1 MTLREG
7 TMMRE
12 AREPVLIIG
21 AGAAGLAVAAELRRA
36 GVESEILE
44 RGTAVGSSWR
54 GHYDR
59 LTLNTCRWFSTL
71 SHEPFPR
78 SVGVFPTRDEWVR
91 YLESYAERHEVRV
104 RYGVRVDRID
114 PCDGGWRV
122 TTPDGDRVARQVVV
136 AMGHQHTP
144 WLPDWPGRQAFGGRL
159 LHASEYR
166 NADGFAGA
174 DVLVV
179 GAGCSAMDIAY
190 DLVTGGA
197 ARVRMAVQTLPNLW
211 LRRML
216 GVPGDLVLT
225 AFFRLPVRL
234 ADRMEAILR
243 RVFVGDLSRWGLTA
257 PEEGNF
263 TRTAR
268 VGSGQNPVFVSKPVI
283 RAIRAGKIEIVAA
296 VENLAAEGVLLA
308 DGSVLRPDAVIAA
321 TGYTT
326 GLVPIVGHLGL
337 LDDRGRPLVSGGPA
351 AAPGLHFSGYVPNIN
366 NLYHEGRRAAED
378 IARELADDAALPAAM
393 AAPATA
399 RLPVEERSGT
409 RL

>member
-1 MTLREG
+1 MSVREG
-7 TMMRE
+7 TVMRE
-12 AREPVLIIG
+12 EGEPVLIIG
-21 AGAAGLAVAAELRRA
+21 AGPAGLAVAAELRRA

-44 RGTAVGSSWR
+44 RGTAVGYSWR

-59 LTLNTCRWFSTL
+59 LTLNTCRWFSKL
-71 SHEPFPR
+71 SHEPFPG

-91 YLESYAERHEVRV
+91 YLECYAERHEVLV

-114 PCDGGWRV
+114 PCEGGWRV

-136 AMGHQHTP
+136 TMGHQHTP
-144 WLPDWPGRQAFGGRL
+144 LLPDWPGRQAFGGRL

-166 NADGFAGA
+166 NPDGFAGA

-190 DLVTGGA
+190 DLITGGA
-197 ARVRMAVQTLPNLW
+197 ARVRMAVRTPPNLW

-216 GVPGDLVLT
+216 GVPGDLILT

-234 ADRMEAILR
+234 ADRLEAILR

-263 TRTAR
+263 SRTAR
-268 VGSGQNPVFVSKPVI
+268 VGSGQNPAFVGKPVI
-283 RAIRAGKIEIVAA
+283 RAIRAGKVEIVAA
-296 VENLAAEGVLLA
+296 VESLTAEGVLLA

-337 LDDRGRPLVSGGPA
+337 LDDKGRPRVSGGPA
-351 AAPGLHFSGYVPNIN
+351 AAPGLRFSGYVPNIN
-366 NLYHEGRRAAED
+366 NLYHEGRRAAEE
-378 IARELADDAALPAAM
+378 IARELAGGAVLPGASLSTLHPAA
-393 AAPATA
+393 PS
-399 RLPVEERSGT
+399 R
-409 RL
+409 

>member
-1 MTLREG
+1 MSVREE
-7 TMMRE
+7 TTMRE

-21 AGAAGLAVAAELRRA
+21 AGPAGLAVAAELRRA

-54 GHYDR
+54 AHYDR
-59 LTLNTCRWFSTL
+59 LTLNTCRWFSKL
-71 SHEPFPR
+71 SYEPFPKN
-78 SVGVFPTRDEWVR
+78 VGVFPTRDEWVS

-104 RYGVRVDRID
+104 RYGVRVARID

-122 TTPDGDRVARQVVV
+122 TTPDGDRVARRVVV
-136 AMGHQHTP
+136 ATGHQHTP
-144 WLPDWPGRQAFGGRL
+144 LLPDWPGRQAFGGRL

-166 NADGFAGA
+166 NAAGFAGA

-190 DLVTGGA
+190 DLITGGA
-197 ARVRMAVQTLPNLW
+197 ARVRMAVRTPPNLW
-211 LRRML
+211 LKRML
-216 GVPGDLVLT
+216 GVPGDLILT

-234 ADRMEAILR
+234 ADRLEAILR
-243 RVFVGDLSRWGLTA
+243 RVFVGNLSRWGLTA

-263 TRTAR
+263 SRTAR
-268 VGSGQNPVFVSKPVI
+268 VGSGQNPAFIGKPVI

-308 DGSVLRPDAVIAA
+308 DGSVLQPDAVIAA

-337 LDDRGRPLVSGGPA
+337 LDDKGRPRVSGGPA

-366 NLYHEGRRAAED
+366 NLYHEGRRAAEE
-378 IARELADDAALPAAM
+378 IARELAGDTAVPAAL
-393 AAPATA
+393 APGG
-399 RLPVEERSGT
+399 R
-409 RL
+409 

>member
-1 MTLREG
+1 MCA
-7 TMMRE
+7 

-44 RGTAVGSSWR
+44 RGSAVGSSWR
-54 GHYDR
+54 SHYDR
-59 LTLNTCRWFSTL
+59 LALNTCRWFSKL
-71 SHEPFPR
+71 SREPFPR
-78 SVGVFPTRDEWVR
+78 NVGIFPTRDEFVR
-91 YLESYAERHEVRV
+91 YLESYAERHEVQV
-104 RYGVRVDRID
+104 RYGVRIDRID

-122 TTPDGDRVARQVVV
+122 TTSDGDRVARQVVV

-144 WLPDWPGRQAFGGRL
+144 QLPDWPGRQAFPGRV

-166 NADGFAGA
+166 SAEGFLGA

-190 DLVTGGA
+190 DLAVGGG
-197 ARVRMAVQTLPNLW
+197 ARVRIAVRTQPNLW

-225 AFFRLPVRL
+225 AFFRLPTRL
-234 ADRMEAILR
+234 ADRLAAIIR
-243 RVFVGDLSRWGLTA
+243 RVLIGDLSRWGLTP

-268 VGSGQNPVFVSKPVI
+268 VGSGQSPTIVNKSVI

-296 VENLAAEGVLLA
+296 VENLTAEGVLLA
-308 DGSVLRPDAVIAA
+308 DGSALRPDAVIAA

-326 GLVPIVGHLGL
+326 GLVPIVGHLGV
-337 LDDRGRPLVSGGPA
+337 LDDRGRPRVYGGPA
-351 AAPGLHFSGYVPNIN
+351 AAPGLRFSGYTPNIN
-366 NLYHEGRRAAED
+366 NLYHEGRRAAEE
-378 IARELADDAALPAAM
+378 IARELAGDAALPAVLM
-393 AAPATA
+393 TTPGTA
-399 RLPVEERSGT
+399 SYR
-409 RL
+409 

>member
-1 MTLREG
+1 
-7 TMMRE
+7 MMCA

-21 AGAAGLAVAAELRRA
+21 AGAAGLSVAAELRRA

-44 RGTAVGSSWR
+44 RGSAVGSSWR

-59 LTLNTCRWFSTL
+59 LALNTCRWYSQL
-71 SHEPFPR
+71 SHEPFPK

-122 TTPDGDRVARQVVV
+122 ATSDGDRVARHVVV
-136 AMGHQHTP
+136 STGHQHTP
-144 WLPDWPGRQAFGGRL
+144 WLPDWARRQGFGGRV

-166 NADGFAGA
+166 NAEGFAGA

-190 DLVTGGA
+190 DLAVGGA
-197 ARVRMAVQTLPNLW
+197 ARVRVAVRTQPHLR

-225 AFFRLPVRL
+225 AFFRLPIDL
-234 ADRMEAILR
+234 ADRLDAILR
-243 RVFVGDLSRWGLTA
+243 RVLVGDLSRWGLTP
-257 PEEGNF
+257 PEEGHF

-268 VGSGQNPVFVSKPVI
+268 VGAGQSATIVNRPVI

-296 VENLAAEGVLLA
+296 VEDLTAEGVLLA
-308 DGSVLRPDAVIAA
+308 DESAFRPDAVIAA

-326 GLVPIVGHLGL
+326 GLAPIVGHLGM
-337 LDDRGRPLVSGGPA
+337 LDDKGRPKVSGGPA
-351 AAPGLHFSGYVPNIN
+351 AAPGLRFSGWVPNIN
-366 NLYHEGRRAAED
+366 NLYHEGRRAAAE
-378 IARELADDAALPAAM
+378 IVRELAGDLALPV
-393 AAPATA
+393 APLATPGMTTPGPA
-399 RLPVEERSGT
+399 SSR
-409 RL
+409 

>member
-1 MTLREG
+1 MSVSEET
-7 TMMRE
+7 TVRE

-21 AGAAGLAVAAELRRA
+21 AGPAGLAVAAELRRA
-36 GVESEILE
+36 GLESEILE

-54 GHYDR
+54 AHYDR
-59 LTLNTCRWFSTL
+59 LTLNTCRWFSKL
-71 SHEPFPR
+71 SYEPFPKN
-78 SVGVFPTRDEWVR
+78 VGVFPTRDEWVR
-91 YLESYAERHEVRV
+91 YLESYAERHEVLV

-122 TTPDGDRVARQVVV
+122 TTPDGDRIARRVVV
-136 AMGHQHTP
+136 ATGHQHTP
-144 WLPDWPGRQAFGGRL
+144 LLPDWPGRQAFGGRL

-166 NADGFAGA
+166 NAAGFEGA

-179 GAGCSAMDIAY
+179 GSGCSAMDIAY
-190 DLVTGGA
+190 DLITGGA
-197 ARVRMAVQTLPNLW
+197 ARVRMAVRTPPNLW
-211 LRRML
+211 IKRML
-216 GVPGDLVLT
+216 GVPGDLILT

-234 ADRMEAILR
+234 ADRLEAILR
-243 RVFVGDLSRWGLTA
+243 RVFVGDLSRWGLMA

-268 VGSGQNPVFVSKPVI
+268 VGSGQNPAFISKPVL

-296 VENLAAEGVLLA
+296 VESLAAESVLLA

-337 LDDRGRPLVSGGPA
+337 LDDKGRPLVSGGPA

-366 NLYHEGRRAAED
+366 NLYHEGRRAAQE
-378 IARELADDAALPAAM
+378 IARELAEDAVLPAVL
-393 AAPATA
+393 APGA
-399 RLPVEERSGT
+399 R
-409 RL
+409 

>member
-1 MTLREG
+1 MSVGMG
-7 TMMRE
+7 TTPSA

-21 AGAAGLAVAAELRRA
+21 AGAAGLTVAAELRRA

-44 RGTAVGSSWR
+44 RGSAVGTSWR

-59 LTLNTCRWFSTL
+59 LALNTCRWYSQL

-78 SVGVFPTRDEWVR
+78 NVGVFPTRDEWVR
-91 YLESYAERHEVRV
+91 YLESYAERHEVEV
-104 RYGVRVDRID
+104 LVGVQVDRID

-122 TTPDGDRVARQVVV
+122 STSDGDRIARQVVV
-136 AMGHQHTP
+136 TMGHQHTP
-144 WLPDWPGRQAFGGRL
+144 RLPDWPGRQGFPGRV

-166 NADGFAGA
+166 SAEGFAGA
-174 DVLVV
+174 DVLVI

-190 DLVTGGA
+190 DLCVGGA
-197 ARVRMAVQTLPNLW
+197 ARVRVAVRTQPNLR

-234 ADRMEAILR
+234 ADRLDSILR
-243 RVFVGDLSRWGLTA
+243 RVFIGDLSRWGLTP
-257 PEEGNF
+257 PEEGHF

-268 VGSGQNPVFVSKPVI
+268 VGSGQSPTIVNRSVI

-296 VENLAAEGVLLA
+296 VENLAAEGVRLT
-308 DGSVLRPDAVIAA
+308 DGSALQPDAVIAA

-326 GLVPIVGHLGL
+326 GLVPVVGHLGM
-337 LDDRGRPLVSGGPA
+337 LDERGRPKVYGGPA
-351 AAPGLHFSGYVPNIN
+351 SAPGLRFSGYTPNIN
-366 NLYHEGRRAAED
+366 NLYHEGRRTAEA
-378 IARELADDAALPAAM
+378 IARELADDAAVPVTQV
-393 AAPATA
+393 AAPETA
-399 RLPVEERSGT
+399 SSR
-409 RL
+409 